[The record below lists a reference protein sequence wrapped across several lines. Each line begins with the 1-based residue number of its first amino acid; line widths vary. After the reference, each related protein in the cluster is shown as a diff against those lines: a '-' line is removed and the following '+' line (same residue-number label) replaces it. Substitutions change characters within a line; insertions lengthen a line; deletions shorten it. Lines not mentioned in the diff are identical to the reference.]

1 MPITRNPINQKF
13 FDFLNSPDFRSVM
26 ELSGGEEVLES
37 WNKDPRA
44 SKEKDAATLTK
55 EEIARFESCQP
66 MAEHIVQKCLDRS
79 HGGKLYGREDL
90 VQVALM
96 ALAKASVE
104 FDAERG
110 IKFSSM
116 AYLYMQ
122 NAVTSALRKE
132 YNRREFETSSL
143 NTPNEDGDEMVD
155 TVTYQHACDP
165 VSDAQRAELREMLLR
180 QISLLTENER
190 KVVMM
195 YMEGHTIMSICG
207 ANVVP
212 NPKNTF
218 ASAMQKLRE
227 ALHQEE
233 SLCLS

>member
-1 MPITRNPINQKF
+1 
-13 FDFLNSPDFRSVM
+13 
-26 ELSGGEEVLES
+26 
-37 WNKDPRA
+37 
-44 SKEKDAATLTK
+44 
-55 EEIARFESCQP
+55 
-66 MAEHIVQKCLDRS
+66 
-79 HGGKLYGREDL
+79 
-90 VQVALM
+90 
-96 ALAKASVE
+96 
-104 FDAERG
+104 
-110 IKFSSM
+110 
-116 AYLYMQ
+116 
-122 NAVTSALRKE
+122 
-132 YNRREFETSSL
+132 
-143 NTPNEDGDEMVD
+143 MVD